1 MLDDQTHKGHSDT
14 DISILLKEG
23 IGKVLLASAERERAL
38 SIEIQQLKDKI
49 SQLECEKNKLTE
61 ENAELRRQNA
71 FLQSIKQNNTI
82 TVTGNYINNQYN
94 NQQQ

>member
-1 MLDDQTHKGHSDT
+1 MLEDQTYKGHSDT

-38 SIEIQQLKDKI
+38 SIEIQQFKDKI
-49 SQLECEKNKLTE
+49 SQLETEKNKLTE

>member
-1 MLDDQTHKGHSDT
+1 MLEDQTNNGHSDT

-49 SQLECEKNKLTE
+49 SQLETEKNNLTE

>member
-1 MLDDQTHKGHSDT
+1 MLEDQTNNGHSDT

-71 FLQSIKQNNTI
+71 FLQSLKQNNTI

>member
-1 MLDDQTHKGHSDT
+1 MLEDQTNKGHSDT

-38 SIEIQQLKDKI
+38 SIEIQQLKDII
-49 SQLECEKNKLTE
+49 SQLETEKNKLTE

>member
-1 MLDDQTHKGHSDT
+1 MLEDQTNKGHSDT

>member
-1 MLDDQTHKGHSDT
+1 MLEDQTNNGHSDT

-23 IGKVLLASAERERAL
+23 IGKVLLASAEGERAL
-38 SIEIQQLKDKI
+38 SIEIQQLKDRI
-49 SQLECEKNKLTE
+49 SQLETEKNKLTE
-61 ENAELRRQNA
+61 ENAELHRQNA